1 MVVMLMHASTIHPVG
16 ADGIRETT
24 PSGDS
29 LLANAI
35 RSYPHP

>member
-1 MVVMLMHASTIHPVG
+1 MVVKPTHLMSIYPVG

-24 PSGDS
+24 PGVAP

-35 RSYPHP
+35 RSYPRP